1 MAHDYYDKTRM
12 IVARME
18 GERYPMVVGAVAE
31 STWEVIPPED
41 WDRIK
46 RELAEK
52 WLGPDWTAYDYVEV
66 VVIVP
71 TSKLNELFDARE
83 IVPEAVERGT

>member
-1 MAHDYYDKTRM
+1 MADIYDKTRL

-18 GERYPMVVGAVAE
+18 GEKYPLIVGAVAE
-31 STWEVIPPED
+31 STWEIIPPDE

-66 VVIVP
+66 IITIP
-71 TSKLNELFDARE
+71 SADLNELFDARE
-83 IVPEAVERGT
+83 IVPAMVEKGDV

>member
-71 TSKLNELFDARE
+71 TSKLNELFDAHE

>member
-1 MAHDYYDKTRM
+1 VSDYYDRTRM

-18 GERYPMVVGAVAE
+18 GEKYPCVVGAVSQ
-31 STWEVIPPED
+31 STWEIIPPDE

-52 WLGPDWTAYDYVEV
+52 WLGPDWTAYDYVEIV
-66 VVIVP
+66 VTVP
-71 TSKLNELFDARE
+71 CAQLNALFDATE
-83 IVPEAVERGT
+83 ITPTKVEAGE